1 MGGPTYRFMAPNF
14 DDDGDVTEHY
24 IKKNRILFST
34 IESPLINTLD
44 S

>member
-24 IKKNRILFST
+24 IKKSNFVF
-34 IESPLINTLD
+34 NH
-44 S
+44 